1 MKATGQP
8 GHSASRCSSS
18 RFHSHSHS
26 RSRSTHNS
34 IDIPRRRL
42 YVTGCCQLICICQ
55 SAKLKVKIVQ
65 FCALLIFYF
74 ELFSPLLPLLLTFTQ
89 KACSHGWRMREG
101 AKGNIF
107 EHCTLIMRRKEKKRN
122 RSRNRNSN
130 ENPLRC
136 ATLMSRV

>member
-18 RFHSHSHS
+18 RCRSHSLS

-34 IDIPRRRL
+34 IEIPRRRL
-42 YVTGCCQLICICQ
+42 YVTECCQLICICQ
-55 SAKLKVKIVQ
+55 SPKIKVKIVQ

-101 AKGNIF
+101 GKGNIF
-107 EHCTLIMRRKEKKRN
+107 EHCTLIMRRKEKKQKSESFEMRN
-122 RSRNRNSN
+122 VDESRLS
-130 ENPLRC
+130 C
-136 ATLMSRV
+136 FCS